1 MSLGSTY
8 RSLLSILPL
17 APLAAALAAAPAAA
31 AAAPAAASPAAP
43 ATAIFSMYCYWNG
56 EATLGAAPGVL
67 ATRIGSLGGEVVEVQ
82 YDPAKTDVGRLAAAL
97 KRQGQ
102 GGFYALIVPDE
113 AAKARAKGFR
123 LADPEIRVEPRSPRF
138 EEPKY
143 SLRTAHPELYYLDL
157 TEAQA
162 MALNSWSYF
171 GGPLPDVL
179 MPEQKALLER
189 VKAKLAGGRGR
200 NHGEPDLHP
209 ERAGAYRQ
217 AYRQQL
223 VAWLGK

>member
-1 MSLGSTY
+1 MTW
-8 RSLLSILPL
+8 RSLLSTLPL
-17 APLAAALAAAPAAA
+17 AAVLCAAPAAQA
-31 AAAPAAASPAAP
+31 AAAPAASPGAPGAP
-43 ATAIFSMYCYWNG
+43 AKALFSMYCYWNG

-67 ATRIGSLGGEVVEVQ
+67 ATRIGSLGGEVVEVE
-82 YDPAKTDVGRLAAAL
+82 YDPARTDVGKLAAAL

-113 AAKARAKGFR
+113 PAKAQARGDQ
-123 LADPEIRVEPRSPRF
+123 LADAEIRVDSRRPRF

-157 TEAQA
+157 SEAQA

-171 GGPLPDVL
+171 GGAMPDVL
-179 MPEQKALLER
+179 TAEQKAMLAK
-189 VKAKLAGGRGR
+189 VKAKLAAAGRGGPSLR
-200 NHGEPDLHP
+200 P
-209 ERAGAYRQ
+209 ERAGAYRE
-217 AYRQQL
+217 AYHQQL

>member
-1 MSLGSTY
+1 MTP
-8 RSLLSILPL
+8 RALLSM
-17 APLAAALAAAPAAA
+17 AAALAALSPLGALTADTAPA
-31 AAAPAAASPAAP
+31 PPAAP
-43 ATAIFSMYCYWNG
+43 ATAVFSMYCYWNG
-56 EATLGAAPGVL
+56 EATLGATPGVL

-102 GGFYALIVPDE
+102 GGFYALVVPDE

-123 LADPEIRVEPRSPRF
+123 LADAEIRVEPRSPRF

-171 GGPLPDVL
+171 GGPQPDVL
-179 MPEQKALLER
+179 TPEQKALLDK
-189 VKAKLAGGRGR
+189 VKAKLAGGRSR

>member
-1 MSLGSTY
+1 MTP
-8 RSLLSILPL
+8 RALLSM
-17 APLAAALAAAPAAA
+17 AAALAALSPLGALTADTAPA
-31 AAAPAAASPAAP
+31 PPAAP
-43 ATAIFSMYCYWNG
+43 ATAVFSMYCYWNG

-82 YDPAKTDVGRLAAAL
+82 YDPAKTDVGKLAAVL

-113 AAKARAKGFR
+113 AAKARARGFR

-171 GGPLPDVL
+171 GGPQPDVL
-179 MPEQKALLER
+179 TPEQKALLEK
-189 VKAKLAGGRGR
+189 VKAKLAGGRSR